1 MRTRATAKGGAKV
14 YAEVAFSI
22 VKDEAGAV
30 LGAVATARPA
40 AMKSSG

>member
-1 MRTRATAKGGAKV
+1 
-14 YAEVAFSI
+14 VAFGI

-40 AMKSSG
+40 GLKSPE